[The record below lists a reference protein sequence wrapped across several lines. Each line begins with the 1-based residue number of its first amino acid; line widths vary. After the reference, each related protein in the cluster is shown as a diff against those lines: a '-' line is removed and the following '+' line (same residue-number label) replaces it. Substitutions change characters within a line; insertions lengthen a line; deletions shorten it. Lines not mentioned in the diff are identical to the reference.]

1 MGSGIGSIAK
11 FAIPLVGLG
20 AMTMFPGM
28 ALGSGLGASASQ
40 ALAAT
45 GPLGMFGGTGLAG
58 VASPA
63 LAASVG
69 GLSPLAAQ
77 TMSTG
82 GLLGGIKNMGNMG
95 NNSMMNIGKN
105 FLGGG
110 AQQQQPPRLSPPS
123 PPPIQPLVNDENS
136 FAGAMS
142 RPPRPEIG
150 PSSLP
155 PMQDLLTAVPEDSY
169 MGQGTPLPDP
179 LAGYTPTSMDFTGY
193 LRWLQQQQQQPQ
205 Y

>member
-11 FAIPLVGLG
+11 FAIPLAGLG

-69 GLSPLAAQ
+69 GCYPIGPYLFISMA
-77 TMSTG
+77 
-82 GLLGGIKNMGNMG
+82 
-95 NNSMMNIGKN
+95 SMMGSWTTFVETECVAIRYI
-105 FLGGG
+105 L
-110 AQQQQPPRLSPPS
+110 RLWT
-123 PPPIQPLVNDENS
+123 
-136 FAGAMS
+136 
-142 RPPRPEIG
+142 PRP
-150 PSSLP
+150 
-155 PMQDLLTAVPEDSY
+155 T
-169 MGQGTPLPDP
+169 
-179 LAGYTPTSMDFTGY
+179 
-193 LRWLQQQQQQPQ
+193 R
-205 Y
+205 

>member
-11 FAIPLVGLG
+11 FAIPLAGLG

-82 GLLGGIKNMGNMG
+82 GLLGGIKNMGN
-95 NNSMMNIGKN
+95 NPMMNIGRN
-105 FLGGG
+105 LLGGG
-110 AQQQQPPRLSPPS
+110 GGGDQQQQPPRLSPPS

-155 PMQDLLTAVPEDSY
+155 PMQLLTAVPEDRY

-179 LAGYTPTSMDFTGY
+179 LAGGLTEY
-193 LRWLQQQQQQPQ
+193 LQYLQQQQQLPQ